1 MTNTVPIPDAPVPDV
16 GGWISGSSTDSQ
28 PQYSPAG
35 LVLAVTRVLA
45 QVGIDIDPAPNQMH
59 VASLAAA
66 DLLRALGVR
75 PVHAPMKAGQ

>member
-16 GGWISGSSTDSQ
+16 SA

-35 LVLAVTRVLA
+35 LVLAVTRILA

-75 PVHAPMKAGQ
+75 PVNAPMKAGQ